1 VWGEDIILSLEDDS
15 FMNHSCNPN
24 VLQNSRI
31 VWRAIRDINVGEE
44 ITFDY
49 ELTTTSKLIKN
60 MKLMK
65 CNCGSKN
72 CRKWIK

>member
-1 VWGEDIILSLEDDS
+1 VWK
-15 FMNHSCNPN
+15 
-24 VLQNSRI
+24 
-31 VWRAIRDINVGEE
+31 AIRDINAGEE
-44 ITFDY
+44 VTFDY

-65 CNCGSKN
+65 CNCGSTN